1 MTPDLLLDT
10 NVVLYL
16 LRGEEEWVRVL
27 EEQGKAIVGVSV
39 ITLME
44 VEMGLRKPSERPPID
59 RFFEGVVLVP
69 LEEKIARRASQY
81 LHRRSRSLR
90 SPHVADAIIAA
101 TAAEL
106 GVPLLTNNPKDFRR
120 FPGVVITR

>member
-1 MTPDLLLDT
+1 MNIDLLLDT

-16 LRGEEEWVRVL
+16 LKGDDEWQHII
-27 EEQGKAIVGVSV
+27 EKHDTDIVGISV

-44 VEMGLRKPSERPPID
+44 LEIGCRTVADRKDIHRFLQDIHTIPLDIPIALRACSFLR
-59 RFFEGVVLVP
+59 
-69 LEEKIARRASQY
+69 Q
-81 LHRRSRSLR
+81 RSRSLR

-106 GVPLLTNNPKDFRR
+106 HLPLLTNNPTDFRR
-120 FPGVVITR
+120 FRGVHFAR